1 MNPQLNKVFSK
12 LAKEDNFTKL
22 ASQKVELGLI
32 DDLDK
37 ALDQGEDIIN
47 GLKEDNKRIEDLQKS
62 IKTIRKEQDKLFN
75 IFEKA
80 RNKFLDLQDKY
91 KSSEQKMKESQSSLD
106 SNIDAAEKREV
117 EIFKVEK
124 SKAPKVKKAQNLLN
138 VFDKNLQ
145 KAEAA
150 AKDLGLKLPIAKY
163 KKMQDNLRKKSIN
176 TNK

>member
-47 GLKEDNKRIEDLQKS
+47 GLKEDNKRMSDMQKVVDREV
-62 IKTIRKEQDKLFN
+62 KARQKLLTN
-75 IFEKA
+75 REKA
-80 RNKFLDLQDKY
+80 SDKYFDLEDKFLAAKRQLEDAN
-91 KSSEQKMKESQSSLD
+91 KSLK
-106 SNIDAAEKREV
+106 SNENQIEGYEAEVAKA
-117 EIFKVEK
+117 EK

-138 VFDKNLQ
+138 IFDKNLQ

-163 KKMQDNLRKKSIN
+163 KKMQDNLRKN
-176 TNK
+176 L

>member
-163 KKMQDNLRKKSIN
+163 KKMQDNLRKN
-176 TNK
+176 L

>member
-1 MNPQLNKVFSK
+1 MNLREQIEKEITEKVM
-12 LAKEDNFTKL
+12 TKL

-47 GLKEDNKRIEDLQKS
+47 GLKEDNKRMSDMQKVVDRETKQGEKLETNRKKAADKYFDLEDKFLAAKRQLEDANKS
-62 IKTIRKEQDKLFN
+62 IKSNEERIAGYEA
-75 IFEKA
+75 EVAKA
-80 RNKFLDLQDKY
+80 
-91 KSSEQKMKESQSSLD
+91 
-106 SNIDAAEKREV
+106 
-117 EIFKVEK
+117 EK

-138 VFDKNLQ
+138 IFDKNLQ

-163 KKMQDNLRKKSIN
+163 KKMQDNLRKN
-176 TNK
+176 L

>member
-37 ALDQGEDIIN
+37 ALQQGEDILN
-47 GLKEDNKRIEDLQKS
+47 GLKVDNARILDMEKLKNKRLKEETKLYQKRDKAADVYFKLEDQFLNAKAVYNDSIER
-62 IKTIRKEQDKLFN
+62 I
-75 IFEKA
+75 
-80 RNKFLDLQDKY
+80 
-91 KSSEQKMKESQSSLD
+91 KSSEADIESIQK
-106 SNIDAAEKREV
+106 EV
-117 EIFKVEK
+117 EKAEK
-124 SKAPKVKKAQNLLN
+124 SKAPKAKKAQNLLG

-163 KKMQDNLRKKSIN
+163 KKMQDNLRKN
-176 TNK
+176 L